1 MMHTEDYIGKKID
14 QFAVEAFIAK
24 GAMGMVFKAFD
35 SVLAR
40 VVALK
45 LIPKYSEGGLSGAEL
60 LNREEARKRLIQEAK
75 AAGKLAHPNIV
86 TIHAYGETDEFQY
99 ICMEYIS
106 GKTLSQLLRER
117 GPLPVE
123 EAIPIL
129 DQILQALEAA
139 DRENIVHRD
148 IKPSNIMIT
157 DDNRV
162 KVMDFGIAKL
172 PSLSMTVTG
181 MVLGTPYY
189 MSPEQISG
197 RKVDIRSDIFSLGAV
212 FYEVLTGEKPF
223 EAESTATLTYKIVQ
237 VDPIPPNVVNV
248 HIPHAVARIAARA
261 LSKDPTQRYQKP
273 SEMLRELRA
282 LSGGA
287 ASDTKTVLSSPAAF
301 EKTVLAERP
310 ESADTAPE
318 TVVADQPSENQA
330 SAPPTAARQEP
341 REKSGPG
348 KKKTSDETPEPPT
361 PDAARKGKPAHLTAL
376 AFLLALIFAGGL
388 LLWYLQ
394 GTAPDKN
401 LSRDTSPQTT
411 QPPAKEP
418 VTPGKAQAKP
428 SVQSLLLEAGRK
440 FTSDPEG
447 AQKHLEEA
455 LSLEPNNYDCSLAL
469 ARLLA
474 YRKDYTAAIRQYEQ
488 ALRLDN
494 RAPDV
499 HFELGSLYV
508 GQGKWDTAIRTFEAC
523 LMLSPRNRD
532 DVLANLGFC
541 HFKKGEITQAQLLLK
556 QSLELNPGNATAKAF
571 LASLPPQQT
580 APAPAPQT
588 TQQTIVQPPAIQPP
602 AQQAALPP
610 AKEPVIPSSPK
621 LEGNYLV
628 DGTNPNGSKY
638 KGDVVIK
645 RNGESYSI
653 TWNISNQ
660 IYNGNGTLRG
670 RILTVNYKDAA
681 NVSAIVVYGLAP
693 TGVLK
698 GTWANGRGSEVLTP
712 VN

>member
-1 MMHTEDYIGKKID
+1 MIHTEDYIGKKID

-45 LIPKYSEGGLSGAEL
+45 LIPKSPEDGLSGSDT

-99 ICMEYIS
+99 ICMEYIN
-106 GKTLSQLLRER
+106 GRTLSQILRER

-123 EAIPIL
+123 EAIPVL
-129 DQILQALEAA
+129 EQILLALEAA
-139 DRENIVHRD
+139 DKENIVHRD

-157 DDNRV
+157 EDNRV

-212 FYEVLTGEKPF
+212 FYEILTGEKAF

-248 HIPHAVARIAARA
+248 HIPQAVARIVARA
-261 LSKDPTQRYQKP
+261 LSKDPAQRYQKP
-273 SEMLRELRA
+273 TEMLKELRA
-282 LSGGA
+282 LAGPA
-287 ASDTKTVLSSPAAF
+287 ASDTKIVLSAPPTTF
-301 EKTVLAERP
+301 EQTVLAERP
-310 ESADTAPE
+310 ESTE
-318 TVVADQPSENQA
+318 ES
-330 SAPPTAARQEP
+330 SAPSSADGIELPAIPASPPPSAGKEQQGQP
-341 REKSGPG
+341 ASVKKPG
-348 KKKTSDETPEPPT
+348 PPT
-361 PDAARKGKPAHLTAL
+361 EKVSDDRSATRTPDEIAGRKSANARAVAL
-376 AFLLALIFAGGL
+376 LLALFVCGGF
-388 LLWYLQ
+388 LWWHLHGATPVPESTRTTISQ
-394 GTAPDKN
+394 PAQTSDKKPPV
-401 LSRDTSPQTT
+401 SQTVPEKT
-411 QPPAKEP
+411 RP
-418 VTPGKAQAKP
+418 VT
-428 SVQSLLLEAGRK
+428 SVQSLLLEAGHK
-440 FTSDPEG
+440 FTNDPEG
-447 AQKHLEEA
+447 AQKLLEDA
-455 LSLEPNNYDCSLAL
+455 LSLEPNNYDCTLAL

-474 YRKDYTAAIRQYEQ
+474 FRKDYPAAIGQYEQ

-494 RAPDV
+494 RAADV
-499 HFELGSLYV
+499 HFELGSLYI
-508 GQGKWDTAIRTFEAC
+508 GQGDWNTAIQTLEAC
-523 LMLSPRNRD
+523 LMLMPKNRD

-541 HFKKGEITQAQLLLK
+541 HFKKGDFIQARLLLK
-556 QSLELNPGNATAKAF
+556 QSLELNPNNATAKAF
-571 LASLPPQQT
+571 MAS
-580 APAPAPQT
+580 
-588 TQQTIVQPPAIQPP
+588 
-602 AQQAALPP
+602 LPP
-610 AKEPVIPSSPK
+610 AKETVTPAAPR

-638 KGDVVIK
+638 KGSVVIK
-645 RNGESYSI
+645 RNGDSYLV
-653 TWNISNQ
+653 TWTIANQ
-660 IYNGNGTLRG
+660 VFNGNGALAGNT
-670 RILTVNYKDAA
+670 LTVNWKSAA
-681 NVSAIVVYGLAP
+681 NSSGTVAYGLSAN
-693 TGVLK
+693 GVLK
-698 GTWANGRGSEVLTP
+698 GSWAGGKGSEILTP